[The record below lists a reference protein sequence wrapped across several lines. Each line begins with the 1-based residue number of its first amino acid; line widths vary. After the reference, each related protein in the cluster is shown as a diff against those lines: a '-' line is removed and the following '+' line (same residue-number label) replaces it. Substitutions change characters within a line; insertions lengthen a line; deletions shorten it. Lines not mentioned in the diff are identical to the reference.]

1 MASAREND
9 LNPDT
14 KIGLELPFA
23 RSRTGLFGLTETTLE
38 QAGHN
43 IKNLLLTAK
52 GERVMQPDFGSDL
65 RALLF
70 EQADENIEER
80 IEETILESISTWL
93 PYISVGK
100 IDIIEDET
108 NPNSMKVDLDFSLNP
123 TNMSIGS
130 ILMGMGVALVA
141 VNWTV
146 GGWEYITF
154 AAGEIKNPKNNLP
167 LALIIGTIVILVLY
181 FLINVAYLKVLPM
194 GSLMGEIKV
203 GETAARAIYGW

>member
-70 EQADENIEER
+70 EQADENIGEK
-80 IEETILESISTWL
+80 IEDTILESISTWL
-93 PYISVGK
+93 PYISVEK
-100 IDIIEDET
+100 IDIIQDES
-108 NPNSMKVDLDFSLNP
+108 NLNLMKVNLNFYLNYEPNRFNTITLD
-123 TNMSIGS
+123 I
-130 ILMGMGVALVA
+130 
-141 VNWTV
+141 
-146 GGWEYITF
+146 E
-154 AAGEIKNPKNNLP
+154 GE
-167 LALIIGTIVILVLY
+167 
-181 FLINVAYLKVLPM
+181 
-194 GSLMGEIKV
+194 
-203 GETAARAIYGW
+203 

>member
-70 EQADENIEER
+70 EQADEDIEER

-93 PYISVGK
+93 PYISVEK

-108 NPNSMKVDLDFSLNP
+108 TPNLMKVNLNFYLNYDPHRFNTITLD
-123 TNMSIGS
+123 I
-130 ILMGMGVALVA
+130 
-141 VNWTV
+141 
-146 GGWEYITF
+146 E
-154 AAGEIKNPKNNLP
+154 GE
-167 LALIIGTIVILVLY
+167 
-181 FLINVAYLKVLPM
+181 
-194 GSLMGEIKV
+194 
-203 GETAARAIYGW
+203 

>member
-70 EQADENIEER
+70 EQADENIGEK
-80 IEETILESISTWL
+80 IEDTILESISTWL
-93 PYISVGK
+93 PYISIQK
-100 IDIIEDET
+100 IDIIQDES
-108 NPNSMKVDLDFSLNP
+108 NLNLMKVNLDFSLNYEP
-123 TNMSIGS
+123 DRFNT
-130 ILMGMGVALVA
+130 
-141 VNWTV
+141 
-146 GGWEYITF
+146 ITLDIE
-154 AAGEIKNPKNNLP
+154 GE
-167 LALIIGTIVILVLY
+167 
-181 FLINVAYLKVLPM
+181 
-194 GSLMGEIKV
+194 
-203 GETAARAIYGW
+203 

>member
-70 EQADENIEER
+70 EQDTEDFIDRIQLAIEEA
-80 IEETILESISTWL
+80 ISTWL
-93 PYISVGK
+93 PYINIEEANVITDESNPNRVK
-100 IDIIEDET
+100 IDI
-108 NPNSMKVDLDFSLNP
+108 DFSLNYEP
-123 TNMSIGS
+123 DRFDS
-130 ILMGMGVALVA
+130 
-141 VNWTV
+141 VNLNFDASSD
-146 GGWEYITF
+146 ITS
-154 AAGEIKNPKNNLP
+154 G
-167 LALIIGTIVILVLY
+167 
-181 FLINVAYLKVLPM
+181 AY
-194 GSLMGEIKV
+194 
-203 GETAARAIYGW
+203 

>member
-70 EQADENIEER
+70 EQADEDIEER
-80 IEETILESISTWL
+80 IEETILESFSTWL
-93 PYISVGK
+93 PYISVEK

-108 NPNSMKVDLDFSLNP
+108 TPNLMKVNLNFYLNYDPDRFNTITLD
-123 TNMSIGS
+123 I
-130 ILMGMGVALVA
+130 
-141 VNWTV
+141 
-146 GGWEYITF
+146 E
-154 AAGEIKNPKNNLP
+154 GE
-167 LALIIGTIVILVLY
+167 
-181 FLINVAYLKVLPM
+181 
-194 GSLMGEIKV
+194 
-203 GETAARAIYGW
+203 

>member
-70 EQADENIEER
+70 EQADEDIEER

-93 PYISVGK
+93 PYISVEK

-108 NPNSMKVDLDFSLNP
+108 TPNLMKVNLNFYLNYDPDRFNTITLD
-123 TNMSIGS
+123 I
-130 ILMGMGVALVA
+130 
-141 VNWTV
+141 
-146 GGWEYITF
+146 E
-154 AAGEIKNPKNNLP
+154 GE
-167 LALIIGTIVILVLY
+167 
-181 FLINVAYLKVLPM
+181 
-194 GSLMGEIKV
+194 
-203 GETAARAIYGW
+203 

>member
-1 MASAREND
+1 MASAREID
-9 LNPDT
+9 LIADT

-70 EQADENIEER
+70 EQADEDIEER

-93 PYISVGK
+93 PYISVEK

-108 NPNSMKVDLDFSLNP
+108 TPNLMKVNLNFYLNYDPDRFNTITLD
-123 TNMSIGS
+123 I
-130 ILMGMGVALVA
+130 
-141 VNWTV
+141 
-146 GGWEYITF
+146 E
-154 AAGEIKNPKNNLP
+154 GE
-167 LALIIGTIVILVLY
+167 
-181 FLINVAYLKVLPM
+181 
-194 GSLMGEIKV
+194 
-203 GETAARAIYGW
+203 

>member
-9 LNPDT
+9 LNPDIN
-14 KIGLELPFA
+14 IGLELPFA

-93 PYISVGK
+93 PYISVEK
-100 IDIIEDET
+100 IDIIEDT
-108 NPNSMKVDLDFSLNP
+108 SNPNLMKVNLNFYLNYEPSRFNTITLD
-123 TNMSIGS
+123 I
-130 ILMGMGVALVA
+130 
-141 VNWTV
+141 
-146 GGWEYITF
+146 E
-154 AAGEIKNPKNNLP
+154 GE
-167 LALIIGTIVILVLY
+167 
-181 FLINVAYLKVLPM
+181 
-194 GSLMGEIKV
+194 
-203 GETAARAIYGW
+203 

>member
-9 LNPDT
+9 LNPDI

-52 GERVMQPDFGSDL
+52 GERVMQPDFGSGL

-70 EQADENIEER
+70 EQADENIGER

-93 PYISVGK
+93 PYISVEK
-100 IDIIEDET
+100 IDIIEDT
-108 NPNSMKVDLDFSLNP
+108 SNPNLMKVNLNFYLNYEPSRFNTITLD
-123 TNMSIGS
+123 I
-130 ILMGMGVALVA
+130 
-141 VNWTV
+141 
-146 GGWEYITF
+146 E
-154 AAGEIKNPKNNLP
+154 GE
-167 LALIIGTIVILVLY
+167 
-181 FLINVAYLKVLPM
+181 
-194 GSLMGEIKV
+194 
-203 GETAARAIYGW
+203 

>member
-9 LNPDT
+9 LNPDVR
-14 KIGLELPFA
+14 IGLKLPFTRDRA
-23 RSRTGLFGLTETTLE
+23 GLFGQTETTLE

-70 EQADENIEER
+70 EQADEDIEER

-93 PYISVGK
+93 PYISVEK

-108 NPNSMKVDLDFSLNP
+108 TPNLMKVNLNFYLNYDPDRFNTITLD
-123 TNMSIGS
+123 I
-130 ILMGMGVALVA
+130 
-141 VNWTV
+141 
-146 GGWEYITF
+146 E
-154 AAGEIKNPKNNLP
+154 GE
-167 LALIIGTIVILVLY
+167 
-181 FLINVAYLKVLPM
+181 
-194 GSLMGEIKV
+194 
-203 GETAARAIYGW
+203 

>member
-70 EQADENIEER
+70 EQADENIGEK
-80 IEETILESISTWL
+80 IEDTILESISTWL
-93 PYISVGK
+93 PYISVEK
-100 IDIIEDET
+100 IDIIEDT
-108 NPNSMKVDLDFSLNP
+108 SNPNLMKVNLNFYLNYEPSRFNTITLD
-123 TNMSIGS
+123 IE
-130 ILMGMGVALVA
+130 V
-141 VNWTV
+141 
-146 GGWEYITF
+146 E
-154 AAGEIKNPKNNLP
+154 
-167 LALIIGTIVILVLY
+167 
-181 FLINVAYLKVLPM
+181 
-194 GSLMGEIKV
+194 
-203 GETAARAIYGW
+203 

>member
-93 PYISVGK
+93 PYISVEK

-108 NPNSMKVDLDFSLNP
+108 TPNLMKVNLN
-123 TNMSIGS
+123 
-130 ILMGMGVALVA
+130 
-141 VNWTV
+141 
-146 GGWEYITF
+146 F
-154 AAGEIKNPKNNLP
+154 
-167 LALIIGTIVILVLY
+167 
-181 FLINVAYLKVLPM
+181 YLN
-194 GSLMGEIKV
+194 
-203 GETAARAIYGW
+203 Y

>member
-93 PYISVGK
+93 PYISVEK

-108 NPNSMKVDLDFSLNP
+108 TPNLMKVNLNFYLNYDPDRFNTITLD
-123 TNMSIGS
+123 I
-130 ILMGMGVALVA
+130 
-141 VNWTV
+141 
-146 GGWEYITF
+146 E
-154 AAGEIKNPKNNLP
+154 GE
-167 LALIIGTIVILVLY
+167 
-181 FLINVAYLKVLPM
+181 
-194 GSLMGEIKV
+194 
-203 GETAARAIYGW
+203 

>member
-108 NPNSMKVDLDFSLNP
+108 NPNSMKVDLDFSLNYEP
-123 TNMSIGS
+123 DRFDS
-130 ILMGMGVALVA
+130 
-141 VNWTV
+141 VNLNFDATSD
-146 GGWEYITF
+146 ITS
-154 AAGEIKNPKNNLP
+154 
-167 LALIIGTIVILVLY
+167 GTY
-181 FLINVAYLKVLPM
+181 
-194 GSLMGEIKV
+194 
-203 GETAARAIYGW
+203 